1 MIDTYQIK
9 NMFSKIKQLVNNSW
23 GILILYFKMKT
34 MKIEINKMQLKIKNI
49 SKKFNLIRLYIINR
63 KKILKIKYNT

>member
-34 MKIEINKMQLKIKNI
+34 MKIEINKM
-49 SKKFNLIRLYIINR
+49 
-63 KKILKIKYNT
+63 

>member
-34 MKIEINKMQLKIKNI
+34 MKIEINKMQLKIKII